1 MSRRVTKSPEPSK
14 ASLAEMPEI
23 DFSRLGKWSRGK
35 YAARARRSLEVVTL
49 DKKVV
54 AALGGPD
61 RVIAIL
67 RALADAIGEAK
78 SKKRRA
84 A

>member
-1 MSRRVTKSPEPSK
+1 MAHKPETDLTRYDWTK
-14 ASLAEMPEI
+14 AE
-23 DFSRLGKWSRGK
+23 RGK

-61 RVIAIL
+61 RVAAIL
-67 RALADAIGEAK
+67 RALADALGDK
-78 SKKRRA
+78 KPKKRRA